1 MSMYP
6 KPLRIDRSVY
16 KQPEQQQ
23 QQQQQQSF
31 SLELKAIITEIS

>member
-23 QQQQQQSF
+23 QQQQSF